1 MCSHP
6 YKPLKLKAP
15 PLLPKHSVTALALS
29 FATPPVSLPKLPAT
43 MTKIALSDNSIHS
56 YEASKE
62 AQIM

>member
-1 MCSHP
+1 MCGHP

-15 PLLPKHSVTALALS
+15 LLSKHSVTAPALS

>member
-1 MCSHP
+1 MCGHP
-6 YKPLKLKAP
+6 YKPLKLKA

-43 MTKIALSDNSIHS
+43 MTKIALSDDSIHS